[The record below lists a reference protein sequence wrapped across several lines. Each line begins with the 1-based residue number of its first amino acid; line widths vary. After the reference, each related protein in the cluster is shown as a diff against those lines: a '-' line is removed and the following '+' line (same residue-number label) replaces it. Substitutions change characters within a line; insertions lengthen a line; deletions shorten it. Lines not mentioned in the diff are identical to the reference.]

1 MAHRAHNLNPA
12 HDWPRGWNVGGVIF
26 NPIFLK
32 DKIMITPKDI
42 KLNVPRPP
50 VPATVSKDQANNAA
64 MFRGLR
70 ELMAV
75 CGENKND
82 VVDVMINALIDQ
94 GANTSASI
102 FDAAVRLECNRT
114 HVAIRLKGGI
124 GVRWTRDSDGI
135 YHNLV

>member
-1 MAHRAHNLNPA
+1 MNIVDYLAEIRTLAASGQATEHSYRPA
-12 HDWPRGWNVGGVIF
+12 LER
-26 NPIFLK
+26 L
-32 DKIMITPKDI
+32 
-42 KLNVPRPP
+42 L
-50 VPATVSKDQANNAA
+50 
-64 MFRGLR
+64 
-70 ELMAV
+70 

-94 GANTSASI
+94 GVNTSVRI
-102 FDAAVRLECNRT
+102 FGAAVRLDCNRA

>member
-1 MAHRAHNLNPA
+1 
-12 HDWPRGWNVGGVIF
+12 
-26 NPIFLK
+26 
-32 DKIMITPKDI
+32 MITPKDTQ
-42 KLNVPRPP
+42 LNVAQPP
-50 VPATVSKDQANNAA
+50 VPATVSKDQADNAA

-75 CGENKND
+75 CGDNQHD
-82 VVDVMINALIDQ
+82 VVDVLISALIDHDV
-94 GANTSASI
+94 NTSSQI
-102 FDAAVRLECNRT
+102 IGAAIHLDCNRG

>member
-1 MAHRAHNLNPA
+1 
-12 HDWPRGWNVGGVIF
+12 
-26 NPIFLK
+26 
-32 DKIMITPKDI
+32 MISAKDI
-42 KLNVPRPP
+42 KLKVTQPP
-50 VPATVSKDQANNAA
+50 VPATVSNDQADKAA

-75 CGENKND
+75 CGDNQHD
-82 VVDVMINALIDQ
+82 VVDVLINALIDLDVNTASRII
-94 GANTSASI
+94 GAG
-102 FDAAVRLECNRT
+102 VRLDCKRG